1 MWCLLNPGFPKG
13 ASGGFLGNCDVSD
26 TEDRALLG
34 KLKYMVIILAGGW
47 VVPRVPKDTDHQG
60 S

>member
-1 MWCLLNPGFPKG
+1 M
-13 ASGGFLGNCDVSD
+13 GNCDVSD